1 MVESVWWV
9 VAEKDKPG
17 HYLGNLE
24 PSLVL
29 SLRYG
34 LCGHRRLP
42 RALCSQVF
50 LRISSLHP
58 GMITFL
64 PFSLTVLKKEI
75 FLSLRM
81 EPVKKKVLLLFDG
94 GVGEG
99 RLVTSLTGTSV
110 TVVSQ
115 LILLDYLCMSP

>member
-1 MVESVWWV
+1 
-9 VAEKDKPG
+9 
-17 HYLGNLE
+17 
-24 PSLVL
+24 
-29 SLRYG
+29 
-34 LCGHRRLP
+34 
-42 RALCSQVF
+42 
-50 LRISSLHP
+50 
-58 GMITFL
+58 MITFL